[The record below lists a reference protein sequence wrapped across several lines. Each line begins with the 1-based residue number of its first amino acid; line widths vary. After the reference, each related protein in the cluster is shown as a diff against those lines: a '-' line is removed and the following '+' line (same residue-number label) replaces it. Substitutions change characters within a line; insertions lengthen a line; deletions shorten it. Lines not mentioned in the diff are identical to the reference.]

1 MTIVEKI
8 LEMLTNLTETVDR
21 HGEQLAQQGTQLAQ
35 LQETVSRLAIIQE
48 NIVLPRLD
56 TLADGHTH
64 LVKTLATKE
73 QVKELAE
80 DVSIIKDVVRHHRAE
95 INDLKK
101 AQ

>member
-1 MTIVEKI
+1 MNNEEKI
-8 LEMLTNLTETVDR
+8 LEMLTSLTETVNK
-21 HGEQLAQQGTQLAQ
+21 HGELLAKQGEQLAE
-35 LQETVSRLAIIQE
+35 LQETVARVAITQE

-64 LVKTLATKE
+64 LVKTLATKD
-73 QVKELAE
+73 QVQEIAE
-80 DVSIIKDVVRHHRAE
+80 DVSIIKDVVKHHRAE